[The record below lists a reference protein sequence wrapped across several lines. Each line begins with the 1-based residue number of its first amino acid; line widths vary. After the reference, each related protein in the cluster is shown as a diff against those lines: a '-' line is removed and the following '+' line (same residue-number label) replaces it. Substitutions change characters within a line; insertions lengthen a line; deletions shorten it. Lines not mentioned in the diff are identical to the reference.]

1 MTSRKDDPEALHL
14 SVETEQA
21 ELYRS
26 LAGLLQQLLTVHF
39 KVPPEDV
46 PTLVHQAFTL
56 YYDRPME
63 CDARTWIVV
72 SACTNAQR
80 YLEMRGLAAGDGAA
94 GTRAVKRFMA
104 HRDTAA
110 TLPKAE
116 REAVRLRFEERKSYL
131 QIGEQLGISAFAAK
145 HLVTQAVVTIR
156 RVIRG
161 KPR

>member
-1 MTSRKDDPEALHL
+1 MTSRRDDPEALHL

-21 ELYRS
+21 SLYLS
-26 LAGLLQQLLTVHF
+26 IGGLLQRLLTVHF

-46 PTLVHQAFTL
+46 ATLVHEVFTL

-72 SACTNAQR
+72 SACTNAQN
-80 YLEMRGLAAGDGAA
+80 YLQMRGLATGDGAA
-94 GTRAVKRFMA
+94 GTRAIQRFMA

-110 TLPKAE
+110 TLPE
-116 REAVRLRFEERKSYL
+116 RERQAVRMRFEERKSYL

-145 HLVTQAVVTIR
+145 HLVTKAVVTIR
-156 RVIRG
+156 GVIRG